1 MNSMRIDL
9 SNTPIEYF
17 IENYLV
23 KSKSE
28 QVSYKE
34 KICCGNL
41 KDFEEYRHYC
51 GILKGLIKSD
61 EIMKSTYRSLFEVI
75 EKDNKDREIYDKE

>member
-1 MNSMRIDL
+1 MRIDL

-17 IENYLV
+17 IQEYLK
-23 KSKSE
+23 KSKDE
-28 QVSYKE
+28 QSSYRE

-51 GILKGLIKSD
+51 GIVKGMVKAD
-61 EIMKSTYRSLFEVI
+61 DVMKSIYRSLFEVI
-75 EKDNKDREIYDKE
+75 EKDIKNREFYEK